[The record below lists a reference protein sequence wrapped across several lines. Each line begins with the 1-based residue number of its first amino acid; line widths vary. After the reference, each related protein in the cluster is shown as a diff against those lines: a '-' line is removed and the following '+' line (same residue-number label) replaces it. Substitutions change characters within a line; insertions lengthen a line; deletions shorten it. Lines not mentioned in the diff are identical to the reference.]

1 MALLFGAPNRKVR
14 PKEDSR
20 KDQRLELAREVY
32 QSGKIKIVTTEDIQG
47 RDVQWTFGLI
57 VCRSFI
63 FDKAFYGLI
72 SQILDVNADA
82 IIGYREHVAFHPDG
96 DKFFSCYGTAVRLKP
111 KK

>member
-63 FDKAFYGLI
+63 FEKAFYGLI